1 MQENQYVT
9 LFKQNATAMLLQSH
23 LSELSA
29 NFIEWQK
36 KNLIHL

>member
-9 LFKQNATAMLLQSH
+9 LFNQNATATAMLHQSH

-29 NFIEWQK
+29 NFIE
-36 KNLIHL
+36 